1 MNLTADFVELFG
13 NRKCNCTAN
22 AAAYNANLFKTVCM
36 CGNTERAYKIV
47 NIIAFVKVIELFCC
61 CTDNLEN
68 NTNCAGLSVITC
80 NRKRN
85 TLTVLVNTENDELS
99 RLCLLAI
106 SGASISISVTV
117 GFRDFFLTILY
128 IFLFSFRN

>member
-61 CTDNLEN
+61 CTDNLED
-68 NTNCAGLSVITC
+68 NTNCPGSAF
-80 NRKRN
+80 
-85 TLTVLVNTENDELS
+85 
-99 RLCLLAI
+99 LAI

-128 IFLFSFRN
+128 ILFSFLRVPRALFVQTVLLFKNF